1 MEKQWKDAMAQ
12 LLGRAVDTES
22 SNAVVKAQ
30 GYVTKPK
37 LTQSDDVEVGNRS
50 SEFCFHCRLV
60 MLRRPRWCSPMIT
73 KSHTSLTFPN
83 VTQDDL

>member
-12 LLGRAVDTES
+12 LLWRAVDTES

-37 LTQSDDVEVGNRS
+37 LTQSNDVEVGNRS
-50 SEFCFHCRLV
+50 SEFCFSLSPSFAPSSSLV
-60 MLRRPRWCSPMIT
+60 QPYD
-73 KSHTSLTFPN
+73 N
-83 VTQDDL
+83 